1 MSNEYT
7 TNKVS
12 SDMINMMAKQMGAVH
27 IKSDPAYIN
36 IYTFEIAPEFRIKY
50 MLDLRRRSSAART
63 KAAISLRSWI

>member
-27 IKSDPAYIN
+27 IKS
-36 IYTFEIAPEFRIKY
+36 TFIH
-50 MLDLRRRSSAART
+50 
-63 KAAISLRSWI
+63 LRSHRSFGLSTCWISAGERACTFIG